1 MRAENSIYHKPQR
14 KEPEHGTDED
24 RSGIEKEL
32 QKEQE
37 LFDSLPNDF
46 HSAMILSRK
55 WSGKRMADIA
65 EEIGISDRQLRR
77 VFNGESRNTGTLLA
91 ALFSMNLPKR
101 VILDIMEKSPCPLNY
116 SSREHQLYRRV
127 IDNCE
132 GRSLREI
139 RSFLSKYDCVL

>member
-1 MRAENSIYHKPQR
+1 MTDRHSCSRSQNNI
-14 KEPEHGTDED
+14 KEKDRDES
-24 RSGIEKEL
+24 RESLEKCL
-32 QKEQE
+32 QAEQE
-37 LFDSLPNDF
+37 LYDKLPNEF
-46 HSAMILSRK
+46 HSAMVLSRK

-91 ALFSMNLPKR
+91 ALFSMKLPKR